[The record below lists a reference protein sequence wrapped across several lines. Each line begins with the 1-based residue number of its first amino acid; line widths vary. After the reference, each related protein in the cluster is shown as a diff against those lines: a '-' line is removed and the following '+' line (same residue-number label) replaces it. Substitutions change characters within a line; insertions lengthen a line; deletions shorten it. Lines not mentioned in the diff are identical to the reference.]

1 MERDFVVKTLIAL
14 LMEIQGQVCEDGEVE
29 EIDITTRPIG
39 GMKNFDSLLGEYAT
53 VRCFKKFEIKD
64 DGSTL
69 SLLANKKDGVALTVG
84 EIADRIIS
92 LKAKGEGK

>member
-1 MERDFVVKTLIAL
+1 MEREYVVKTLIAI
-14 LMEIQGQVCEDGEVE
+14 LMEIQGQVSEDGVVE
-29 EIDITTRPIG
+29 EIDITTCPIG

-53 VRCFKKFEIKD
+53 VRCFEKFEIKD

-84 EIADRIIS
+84 EIADRIIN
-92 LKAKGEGK
+92 LKAKGEG